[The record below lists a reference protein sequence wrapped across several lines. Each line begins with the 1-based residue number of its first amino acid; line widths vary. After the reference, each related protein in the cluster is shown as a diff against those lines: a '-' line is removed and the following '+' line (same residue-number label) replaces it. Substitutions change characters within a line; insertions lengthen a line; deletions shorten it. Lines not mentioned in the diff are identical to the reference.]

1 MQRLPKAAAL
11 AAALTLLVAACGD
24 DKDGDDSSPTTSP
37 AIESGASR
45 SPGTGGAAT
54 TVAGVDG
61 ATYPVTVDAANGA
74 VTLDAEPMRIVSL
87 SPTATEM
94 LFAIGAGDQVVAVDD
109 QSNYPAEAAAKATD
123 LSGFTPSAEAISG
136 YQPDLVVMEEPR
148 EGIDAQLA
156 DLDIP
161 FWSGPGA
168 KTFDDIYTQIEQ
180 LGALTGHVGEAAALV
195 ANMQG
200 DIEAATADLPDREVP
215 LTYYHELDNTYFT
228 VGSDTFIGAVYQAAG
243 LRNIADATEGDTDYP
258 QLSAE
263 FIVSQNPDLIF
274 LADAGFGESAAT
286 VAARP
291 AWGDLTAVTTGA
303 IFPLDADIASRW
315 GPRVVDFLQTVT
327 EAIATAD
334 AAAPAG

>member
-1 MQRLPKAAAL
+1 MKHLPKAAAF
-11 AAALTLLVAACGD
+11 AAALSLLVAACG
-24 DKDGDDSSPTTSP
+24 GDDD
-37 AIESGASR
+37 ADD
-45 SPGTGGAAT
+45 AAT
-54 TVAGVDG
+54 TTSAP
-61 ATYPVTVDAANGA
+61 ATESTATTTGDATTTTSGGTETGTFPVTVDAANGPI
-74 VTLDAEPMRIVSL
+74 TLDVAPSRIVSL

-94 LFAIGAGDQVVAVDD
+94 LFAIGAGDQVVAVDEL
-109 QSNYPAEAAAKATD
+109 SNYPAEAAAKATD
-123 LSGFTPSAEAISG
+123 LSGYTPSAEAISG
-136 YQPDLVVMEEPR
+136 YTPDLVVMEEPR

-156 DLDIP
+156 DLDIA

-180 LGALTGHVGEAAALV
+180 LGALTGHVGEAAELV
-195 ANMQG
+195 ANMQS

-274 LADAGFGESAAT
+274 LADAAYGETAAT

-303 IFPLDADIASRW
+303 IFPLDADVASRW
-315 GPRVVDFLQTVT
+315 GPRVVDFLQVVT
-327 EAIATAD
+327 DAIATAD